1 MAILYNIFIYLYHF
15 LIALLSPFNKKAGF
29 RRKGL
34 IKWQEKLEEQRT
46 SGSRY
51 LWFHCASLGEFEQG
65 RPVIEEIRKE
75 FPEYKTVLTFF
86 SSSGYEIRKNYSHAD
101 IIGYLP
107 ADTPRNARKF
117 TGIIRPEMAF
127 FIKYEFWYN
136 YIAEMN
142 KRGIP
147 LYLLSARFRK
157 GQVFFS
163 PMPWGKWFRNMLT
176 LFHHFFLQDQDSA
189 SLLTQAG
196 LTNFTISGDTRFDRV
211 ASIAESSQTLPV
223 VEKFLVGKS
232 ILVAGSTWK
241 PDEELLVPFINEQ
254 QGMKFII
261 VPHEVTPSNVN
272 RLLKLLKR
280 PVVLYSKADEA
291 DAGEYDVLVVDSV
304 GLLSSIY
311 RYGTYAYIGGGFG
324 AGIHNIL
331 EAATFGMPLFFG
343 PNYHK
348 FMEACQLVKLGA
360 AFPVTSAG
368 QFREQLLCL
377 AENPQKVEEISQ
389 TASRYVQNHRG
400 ATRKVI
406 RQVFK

>member
-1 MAILYNIFIYLYHF
+1 MTFVYTIFIHLYHF
-15 LIALLSPFNKKAGF
+15 LIALFAPFNKKAGL

-34 IKWQEKLEEQRT
+34 VNWQKKLEGQCT

-51 LWFHCASLGEFEQG
+51 IWFHCASLGEFEQG
-65 RPVIEEIRKE
+65 RPVIEEVRRK

-86 SSSGYEIRKNYSHAD
+86 SSSGYEIRKNYPHAE

-117 TGIIRPEMAF
+117 IGIIRPEMVF

-136 YIAEMN
+136 YIAEMD

-147 LYLLSARFRK
+147 LYLLSSVFRK
-157 GQVFFS
+157 RQVFFS
-163 PMPWGKWFRNMLT
+163 PMPWGKWFRHMLQ
-176 LFHHFFLQDQDSA
+176 LFHHFFLQDQESS
-189 SLLTQAG
+189 SLLKSIG
-196 LTNFTISGDTRFDRV
+196 LTNYTISGDTRFDRV

-223 VEKFLVGKS
+223 VEKFLEGKS
-232 ILVAGSTWK
+232 LLVAGSTWK
-241 PDEELLVPFINEQ
+241 PDEDLLVPFINEQ
-254 QGMKFII
+254 KGMKFIL

-280 PVVLYSKADEA
+280 PVVLYSRADEA
-291 DAGEYDVLVVDSV
+291 TVCEYDVLVVDSV

-324 AGIHNIL
+324 VGIHNIL

-348 FMEACQLVKLGA
+348 FREACQLVESEA

-368 QFREQLLCL
+368 QFRERLLNL
-377 AENPQKVEEISQ
+377 ADNPKKVEEISQ
-389 TASRYVQNHRG
+389 TAFRYVQNHRG
-400 ATRKVI
+400 ATQRVI

>member
-1 MAILYNIFIYLYHF
+1 MTFVYTIFIHLYHF
-15 LIALLSPFNKKAGF
+15 LIALLAPFNEKAGL

-34 IKWQEKLEEQRT
+34 VNWQKKLEEHCT

-51 LWFHCASLGEFEQG
+51 IWFHCASLGEFEQG
-65 RPVIEEIRKE
+65 RPVIEEVRRK

-86 SSSGYEIRKNYSHAD
+86 SSSGYEIRKNYPHAE

-117 TGIIRPEMAF
+117 IGIIRPEMVF

-147 LYLLSARFRK
+147 LYLLSSVFRK
-157 GQVFFS
+157 RQVFFS
-163 PMPWGKWFRNMLT
+163 PMPWGKWFRNMLQ
-176 LFHHFFLQDQDSA
+176 LFHHFFLQDQESS
-189 SLLTQAG
+189 SLLKSIG
-196 LTNFTISGDTRFDRV
+196 LTNYTISGDTRFDRV

-223 VEKFLVGKS
+223 VEKFLEGKS
-232 ILVAGSTWK
+232 LLVAGSTWK
-241 PDEELLVPFINEQ
+241 PDEDLLVPFINEQ
-254 QGMKFII
+254 KGMKFIL

-280 PVVLYSKADEA
+280 PVVLYSRADEA
-291 DAGEYDVLVVDSV
+291 TVCEYDVLVVDSV

-324 AGIHNIL
+324 VGIHNIL

-348 FMEACQLVKLGA
+348 FREACQLVESEA

-368 QFREQLLCL
+368 QFRERLLNL
-377 AENPQKVEEISQ
+377 ADNPKKVEEISQ
-389 TASRYVQNHRG
+389 TAFRYVQNHRG
-400 ATRKVI
+400 ATQRVI